1 MMKKSF
7 CLDCNFVI
15 FNFLFILRHRISLI
29 SLILQILVYCIY
41 FFMRI
46 QQTVSTNTNYNV
58 FMMNND
64 MMQKNKKEME

>member
-1 MMKKSF
+1 
-7 CLDCNFVI
+7 
-15 FNFLFILRHRISLI
+15 
-29 SLILQILVYCIY
+29 
-41 FFMRI
+41 MRI